1 MIIQNF
7 SLDMPVAKPVI
18 GRYSKTTSAPQ
29 AVNLAA
35 GDSFVKKNEKPTGN
49 AAYETWLSRLAAT
62 LRWRQSVHDKN
73 WKRAYSMYTGVHWR
87 DQSEH
92 DPSSDQVRE
101 RITVNITMSTV
112 LNIVPFLMNQ
122 TPEFRCK
129 PRKPEKALAAKLQQA
144 VLNYEYE
151 QRNMDDQLRMA
162 VLDAAIIGHGIV
174 KVGYNFE
181 IDKAKK
187 KVDGEIVYEDYIK
200 QDSPYVQ
207 RICPFYF
214 LLDPTASENNL
225 ETASWCAQILFKSGA
240 DVCANQRY
248 DQSVIRKIQLG
259 FYSPDTRSTVFS
271 DGVDPSVSSLVSDDV
286 TKLPEHDLWVLY
298 EVWSKKHKK
307 YFVFAS
313 GVPEPLLEKDSPYE
327 YIDGFPFHKLDYI
340 PLPDELY
347 GAGIPYSIEDQQ
359 FELNRIR
366 TAAFEHRR
374 RFNRKYLALKGKVSQ
389 TEANKLIESPDGTV
403 IFVDMFD
410 CIKPLEDAPLSQDNL
425 VAEQM
430 IREDIRQLTGSD
442 QLISGGQLPSRT
454 TGTEVQ
460 SRTSLFRM
468 KMDDRIKAVDKFVV
482 RIATQVLQHIKN
494 NFREDRF
501 VEILGEEGLFWKLEK
516 LSSEQIK
523 EDVDVSMETISAP
536 KVDPTV
542 DRQQRMTIFGMCM
555 QALPLVQA
563 GIFAIDINKLFAWTM
578 EGFGYKDIGKFF
590 APALLN
596 YGALRQQQ
604 APQQGQQPAGVAPA
618 QTNFGSPAPVDM
630 MQQNGFGALLGQMN
644 GGIQ

>member
-1 MIIQNF
+1 
-7 SLDMPVAKPVI
+7 MPVAKPVI
-18 GRYSKTTSAPQ
+18 GKYSKGTSVSQ
-29 AVNLAA
+29 AVNLAS
-35 GDSFVKKNEKPTGN
+35 GETSIKKNEKPTGE

-62 LRWRQSVHDKN
+62 LRWRQSVYDKN
-73 WKRAYSMYTGVHWR
+73 WKRAYSMYNGVHWR
-87 DQSEH
+87 DLKEG

-129 PRKPEKALAAKLQQA
+129 PRRPEKALSAKLQES
-144 VLNYEYE
+144 VLNYEYN
-151 QRNMDDQLRMA
+151 QRDMDDQIRAA
-162 VLDAAIIGHGIV
+162 VLDAAIIGHGII
-174 KVGYNFE
+174 KVGYNLE
-181 IDKAKK
+181 IDTAKK
-187 KVDGEIVYEDYIK
+187 KVDGEIQYESYISK
-200 QDSPYVQ
+200 DAPYAK

-225 ETASWCAQILFKSGA
+225 ETAAWCGEIFFKSGA

-248 DQSVIRKIQLG
+248 DQTVIRKIQLG

-271 DGVDPSVSSLVSDDV
+271 TAVDPSVSSLVSDDV

-298 EVWSKKHKK
+298 EIWSKKHRK

-313 GVPEPLLEKDSPYE
+313 GVPEPLLEKDWPYD
-327 YIDGFPFHKLDYI
+327 YIDNFPYHKVDYI

-389 TEANKLIESPDGTV
+389 LEANKLVNSPDGTV
-403 IFVDMFD
+403 IFVDMMD
-410 CIKPLEDAPLSQDNL
+410 VIKPLEDAQLSQDNL

-454 TGTEVQ
+454 TSGEVQ
-460 SRTSLFRM
+460 TRTSLFRM
-468 KMDDRIKAVDKFVV
+468 KMDDRIKAIDKFVV
-482 RIATQVLQHIKN
+482 KIGTQVLQHIKN
-494 NFREDRF
+494 NFRTERF
-501 VEILGEEGLFWKLEK
+501 VEILGQEGLFWDLEK
-516 LSSEQIK
+516 LTSEQIR
-523 EDVDVSMETISAP
+523 EEVDVSMETISAP
-536 KVDPTV
+536 KVDPVV
-542 DRQQRMTIFGMCM
+542 DRQQRVQVFGMAM
-555 QALPLVQA
+555 QLLPFIQA
-563 GIFAIDINKLFAWTM
+563 GIVAIDINKLFGWVM
-578 EGFGYKDIGKFF
+578 ESFGYKDIGKFF
-590 APALLN
+590 SPALMN
-596 YGALRQQQ
+596 QPALQQQ
-604 APQQGQQPAGVAPA
+604 NQTGQPGQNGTQPQQPLALFNPQPANIQQQSAI
-618 QTNFGSPAPVDM
+618 NFG
-630 MQQNGFGALLGQMN
+630 GFQ
-644 GGIQ
+644 